1 MFSRRQP
8 ETRGET
14 TIRAIFGYVNDI
26 LLNSTN
32 KLKEI
37 ADREYRG
44 RFQRRRPVGGS
55 DHGATP
61 FLGLNFVSQLF
72 CVEGILILRLMASAR
87 LELQQGQDRGTG
99 SVVTRLDGK
108 LSLETVNS
116 FLQTMRQE
124 QAKHVVLDMSGVS
137 FLDSAGVGALVS
149 LFVTRKHAGKTL
161 ALAIL
166 TKQAMAVLQ
175 LSGILKLIPAYPT
188 VEAAVKTGE

>member
-1 MFSRRQP
+1 
-8 ETRGET
+8 
-14 TIRAIFGYVNDI
+14 
-26 LLNSTN
+26 
-32 KLKEI
+32 
-37 ADREYRG
+37 
-44 RFQRRRPVGGS
+44 
-55 DHGATP
+55 
-61 FLGLNFVSQLF
+61 
-72 CVEGILILRLMASAR
+72 MASAR
-87 LELQQGQDRGTG
+87 LELQQGQDSGTG